1 MSSPRPQNN
10 RDLIALNLMPITPQA
25 FSMSVYRR
33 AAEPSSQMALP
44 PDVKQYK
51 LPPSHGSGGDDF
63 VPFEVSLAK
72 KEGFDAFV
80 CDAATNWSLT
90 LWYLYNLLHGKC
102 AEVLAPESYIFNEH
116 FGDRLAFVLDRD
128 ALGQSTVELQPYYL
142 RCGKMFGFLVGYH
155 FRVAP
160 GVPFD
165 RRIQQRSLSL
175 NQSFGENKDYY
186 ADQYGKIEQFLK
198 AYQTRLFPLA
208 TSEGER
214 IDVDPRLTCIPAER
228 LKTKTYVFADN
239 TTATSQFM
247 GVKSRGPLRRL
258 SDDAL
263 ICFMYRPED
272 KPLSH
277 DLYRALRGD
286 TYGTFKGMNEMFQFS
301 LGTEHVIGVPLDGF
315 DKAALEDGISKMKGQ
330 VGTRTT
336 LPLILFPWSRL
347 DPDPNGKRAYYQLKH
362 CFLSHR
368 FPTQLV
374 SLKKLRDR
382 ESMKWSI
389 ANIGL
394 GVFSKLGGVP
404 WMVQPQHQ
412 KCLIIGVGQCH
423 RKSPDGVINRYYA
436 YSVLTDSTGIYD
448 TIRTLIDERD
458 EQSYL
463 HGLTESIKRVLADY
477 RDRYDRFVIHT
488 AFRLR
493 HNEMRAIHS
502 ALDQY
507 AKEDCNQHALVA
519 LKFNDRNRFFGF
531 ATWNNSK
538 VPYEST
544 YIPLSERERLVWF
557 EGLQYHN
564 PTIRSR
570 IGGPMHVELTYPRS
584 GMDNAVLTDYLQ
596 DALNLSGAN
605 WRGFNAKSMP
615 VSVYYAKLI
624 ADYVG
629 RFDEYGLPDLR
640 FDGLPPWFL

>member
-1 MSSPRPQNN
+1 MPSSRPEDS

-25 FSMSVYRR
+25 FGMTVYRR
-33 AAEPSSQMALP
+33 AAELGTQEALLSA
-44 PDVKQYK
+44 VKQYK
-51 LPPSHGSGGDDF
+51 LPSPHGSGGDEF
-63 VPFEVSLAK
+63 LPFEVALAK
-72 KEGFDAFV
+72 RDGFDAFA
-80 CDAATNWSLT
+80 CDAATNWYLT
-90 LWYLYNLLHGKC
+90 LWYLTDLLHAKC
-102 AEVLAPESYIFNEH
+102 AEVLAPESYIYNEK
-116 FGDRLAFVLDRD
+116 FGDRLAFVLDQD
-128 ALGQSTVELQPYYL
+128 ALGQTTVELQPYYL
-142 RCGKMFGFLVGYH
+142 RCNRLFGFLVGHH

-160 GVPFD
+160 GVAFD
-165 RRIQQRSLSL
+165 RRVQQRSLSL

-186 ADQYGKIEQFLK
+186 ADQYGMIEKFLRT
-198 AYQTRLFPLA
+198 YQAPLFPLA
-208 TSEGER
+208 LPDGTR
-214 IDVDPRLTCIPAER
+214 LDVDPRMACLPAER
-228 LKTKTYVFADN
+228 LKTKTYVFADS

-301 LGTEHVIGVPLDGF
+301 LGTEHVIGVPLAGF
-315 DKAALEDGISKMKGQ
+315 EKAALEDGISRMKTQIGS
-330 VGTRTT
+330 RTT

-404 WMVQPQHQ
+404 WMVQPQHK

-423 RKSPDGVINRYYA
+423 RKSPDGKINRYYA

-463 HGLTESIKRVLADY
+463 HGLTESIKHVLNDY

-493 HNEMRAIHS
+493 HREMKAIHA

-507 AKEDCNQHALVA
+507 AEKNGNQHGLVA

-544 YIPLSERERLVWF
+544 YLSLSDRERLVWF

-570 IGGPMHVELTYPRS
+570 IGGPMHVELTYPRM
-584 GMDNAVLTDYLQ
+584 GMDNSVMTEYLQ

>member
-1 MSSPRPQNN
+1 MPSSRSPNSREF
-10 RDLIALNLMPITPQA
+10 IALNLMPITPQA
-25 FSMSVYRR
+25 FNMTVYRR
-33 AAEPSSQMALP
+33 AAERGDQKPLPPEVKQYRLPPSIASEDEFVPFDVSLAKRDGFDAFACDSTTNWYLTLWYIANLLNAKSAEALP
-44 PDVKQYK
+44 PD
-51 LPPSHGSGGDDF
+51 S
-63 VPFEVSLAK
+63 
-72 KEGFDAFV
+72 
-80 CDAATNWSLT
+80 
-90 LWYLYNLLHGKC
+90 YLCN
-102 AEVLAPESYIFNEH
+102 SH
-116 FGDRLAFVLDRD
+116 FGDRIAFVLDQD

-142 RCGKMFGFLVGYH
+142 RSEKLLGFLVGHH

-160 GVPFD
+160 GVAFD
-165 RRIQQRSLSL
+165 RRVQQRSLSL
-175 NQSFGENKDYY
+175 DQSFGENKDYY
-186 ADQYGKIEQFLK
+186 ADQYGMIERFLK
-198 AYQTRLFPLA
+198 TYQAQLFPITLPDG
-208 TSEGER
+208 TR
-214 IDVDPRLTCIPAER
+214 IDVDLRMARLPAER
-228 LKTKTYVFADN
+228 LRTKTYVFAGN
-239 TTATSQFM
+239 TTASSQFM
-247 GVKSRGPLRRL
+247 GVKSRGPLRPL
-258 SDDAL
+258 NNDSL
-263 ICFMYRPED
+263 ICFMYRPAD

-286 TYGTFKGMNEMFQFS
+286 TYGTFKGMNDMFQFS

-315 DKAALEDGISKMKGQ
+315 DKASLDDGIARMKGQ
-330 VGTRTT
+330 IGSRTT

-347 DPDPNGKRAYYQLKH
+347 DPDPAGKQAYYQLKH
-362 CFLSHR
+362 CFLSHG

-374 SLKKLRDR
+374 SLRKLRDR

-389 ANIGL
+389 ANIAL

-423 RKSPDGVINRYYA
+423 RRSSNGAINRYYA

-448 TIRTLIDERD
+448 SIRTLIDERD
-458 EQSYL
+458 EGSYL
-463 HGLTESIKRVLADY
+463 NGLTESIKQVLNDY
-477 RDRYDRFVIHT
+477 RDQYDRFVIHT

-493 HNEMRAIHS
+493 RAEMKAIHA

-507 AKEDCNQHALVA
+507 GDEDNHQHDLVA

-544 YIPLSERERLVWF
+544 YISLSQRERLVWF

-570 IGGPMHVELTYPRS
+570 IGGPMHVELTYPHT
-584 GMDNAVLTDYLQ
+584 GIDDAVLTDYLQ

-605 WRGFNAKSMP
+605 WRGFNSKSMP

-629 RFDEYGLPDLR
+629 RFDEYGFPDLR

>member
-1 MSSPRPQNN
+1 MPSPQPQNS
-10 RDLIALNLMPITPQA
+10 RDFIALNLMPITPQA
-25 FSMSVYRR
+25 FSMTVYRR
-33 AAEPSSQMALP
+33 AAELVGQKALP
-44 PDVKQYK
+44 ADVKQYK
-51 LPPSHGSGGDDF
+51 LPPSHASGGGDF
-63 VPFEVSLAK
+63 LPFEVSFAK
-72 KEGFDAFV
+72 RDGFDAFE
-80 CDAATNWSLT
+80 CDAATNWNVT
-90 LWYLYNLLHGKC
+90 LWFLCNILHAKC
-102 AEVLAPESYIFNEH
+102 AVALAPESYIFNDH
-116 FGDRLAFVLDRD
+116 FGDRVAFVLDRD

-142 RCGKMFGFLVGYH
+142 RCKKLFGFLVGHH

-160 GVPFD
+160 GVTSD
-165 RRIQQRSLSL
+165 RRVQQRSLSL
-175 NQSFGENKDYY
+175 DQSFGENKDYY
-186 ADQYGKIEQFLK
+186 ADQYGMIEQFLRT
-198 AYQTRLFPLA
+198 YQARIFPLA
-208 TSEGER
+208 LPNGTR
-214 IDVDPRLTCIPAER
+214 IDVDPRMARLPAER

-247 GVKSRGPLRRL
+247 GVKSRGPLRGL

-286 TYGTFKGMNEMFQFS
+286 TYGTFKGMSEMFQFS

-315 DKAALEDGISKMKGQ
+315 DKNALEDGISRMKSQ
-330 VGTRTT
+330 IGTRTT
-336 LPLILFPWSRL
+336 LPLVLFPWSRL
-347 DPDPNGKRAYYQLKH
+347 DPDPAGKRAYFQLKH

-389 ANIGL
+389 ANIAL

-423 RKSPDGVINRYYA
+423 RKSPNGQVNRYYA

-448 TIRTLIDERD
+448 TIRTLIDEPD

-463 HGLTESIKRVLADY
+463 QGLTESIKRVLSDY
-477 RDRYDRFVIHT
+477 RDQYDRFVIHT

-493 HNEMRAIHS
+493 RNEMRAIHE
-502 ALDQY
+502 ALNQY
-507 AKEDCNQHALVA
+507 ANEDDHRHDLVA
-519 LKFNDRNRFFGF
+519 LKFNDHNRFFGF
-531 ATWNNSK
+531 ATWNNTK

-544 YIPLSERERLVWF
+544 YVSLSHRERLVWF

-570 IGGPMHVELTYPRS
+570 IGGPMHVELTYPHT
-584 GMDNAVLTDYLQ
+584 GMEDSVLTEYLQ

-615 VSVYYAKLI
+615 VSVYYSKLI

>member
-1 MSSPRPQNN
+1 MPSPQPQNS
-10 RDLIALNLMPITPQA
+10 RDFIALNLMPITPQA
-25 FSMSVYRR
+25 FSMTVYRR
-33 AAEPSSQMALP
+33 AAKPSIHEALP

-51 LPPSHGSGGDDF
+51 LPPSHESGGGDF
-63 VPFEVSLAK
+63 LPFEVSLAK
-72 KEGFDAFV
+72 RDGFDVFE
-80 CDAATNWSLT
+80 CNAATNCYLT
-90 LWYLYNLLHGKC
+90 LWYMADLLRAKC
-102 AEVLAPESYIFNEH
+102 VEVLAPESFIYNDH
-116 FGDRLAFVLDRD
+116 FGDRLAFVLDQD

-142 RCGKMFGFLVGYH
+142 RCERLFGLLVGHH

-160 GVPFD
+160 GVAFD
-165 RRIQQRSLSL
+165 RRVQQRSLSL

-186 ADQYGKIEQFLK
+186 ADQYGMIEQFLRT
-198 AYQTRLFPLA
+198 YQARIFPLA
-208 TSEGER
+208 LPDGTR
-214 IDVDPRLTCIPAER
+214 INVDPRMARLPAER

-258 SDDAL
+258 RDDAL

-315 DKAALEDGISKMKGQ
+315 DKNALEDGISRMKSQ
-330 VGTRTT
+330 IGTRTA
-336 LPLILFPWSRL
+336 LPLVLFPWSRL
-347 DPDPNGKRAYYQLKH
+347 DPDPAGKRAYFQLKH

-368 FPTQLV
+368 LPTQLV

-389 ANIGL
+389 ANIAL

-404 WMVQPQHQ
+404 WMVLPQHQ

-423 RKSPDGVINRYYA
+423 RTSPNGEVSRYYA

-463 HGLTESIKRVLADY
+463 HGLTESIKRVLNDY

-493 HNEMRAIHS
+493 RNEMRAIHE
-502 ALDQY
+502 ALNQY
-507 AKEDCNQHALVA
+507 ADEDGHRHDLVA
-519 LKFNDRNRFFGF
+519 LKFNDHNRFFGF
-531 ATWNNSK
+531 ATWNNTK

-544 YIPLSERERLVWF
+544 YVSLSHRERLVWF

-570 IGGPMHVELTYPRS
+570 IGGPMHVELTYPHT
-584 GMDNAVLTDYLQ
+584 GMADSVLTEYLQ

-615 VSVYYAKLI
+615 VSVYYSKLI

>member
-1 MSSPRPQNN
+1 MSSPQLQNN
-10 RDLIALNLMPITPQA
+10 SDCIALNLMPVTPQA
-25 FSMSVYRR
+25 FSMTVYRQSF
-33 AAEPSSQMALP
+33 ESSTQEALP
-44 PDVKQYK
+44 PGVKQYK
-51 LPPSHGSGGDDF
+51 LPLSQGSGGDDF
-63 VPFEVSLAK
+63 LPFEVSLSK
-72 KEGFDAFV
+72 RDGFDAFV
-80 CDAATNWSLT
+80 CDAATNWNLT
-90 LWYLYNLLHGKC
+90 IWYLADLLHAKC
-102 AEVLAPESYIFNEH
+102 AEVLAPESYIYNEH
-116 FGDRLAFVLDRD
+116 FGDRLAFVLDQD
-128 ALGQSTVELQPYYL
+128 TLGQSTVELQPYYL
-142 RCGKMFGFLVGYH
+142 KCKRLFGFLVGHH

-160 GVPFD
+160 GVAFD
-165 RRIQQRSLSL
+165 RRVQQRSLSL

-186 ADQYGKIEQFLK
+186 ADQYGKIEQFLRI
-198 AYQTRLFPLA
+198 YQAQLFPLA
-208 TSEGER
+208 LPDGTR
-214 IDVDPRLTCIPAER
+214 IDVDPRMARLPAER

-247 GVKSRGPLRRL
+247 GVKSCGPHHRL

-286 TYGTFKGMNEMFQFS
+286 TYGTFKGMDEMFQFS
-301 LGTEHVIGVPLDGF
+301 LGPEHVIGVPLDGF
-315 DKAALEDGISKMKGQ
+315 DKTSLVEGISRMKGQ

-347 DPDPNGKRAYYQLKH
+347 DPDPDGKRAYYQLKH

-368 FPTQLV
+368 LPTQLV
-374 SLKKLRDR
+374 SVKKLRDR

-404 WMVQPQHQ
+404 WVVQPQHK

-423 RKSPDGVINRYYA
+423 RKSPDGAINRYYA
-436 YSVLTDSTGIYD
+436 YSVLTDSTGTYD

-463 HGLTESIKRVLADY
+463 HGLTESIKRVLNDY
-477 RDRYDRFVIHT
+477 RNRYDRFVIHT

-493 HNEMRAIHS
+493 YSEMRAIHT
-502 ALDQY
+502 ALEQY
-507 AKEDCNQHALVA
+507 AEEDGNQHDLVA
-519 LKFNDRNRFFGF
+519 LKFNDQNRFFGF

-544 YIPLSERERLVWF
+544 YLSLSDRERLVWF
-557 EGLQYHN
+557 EGLEYHN

-570 IGGPMHVELTYPRS
+570 ISGPMHVELTYPRT
-584 GMDNAVLTDYLQ
+584 GMDDSVLTEYLQ

-624 ADYVG
+624 AEYVG
-629 RFDEYGLPDLR
+629 RFDEYGLPDLH
-640 FDGLPPWFL
+640 FDGMPPWFL